1 MEQRPPRVPKLAWV
15 EEEEEGPG
23 AAPVEEIE
31 EVVPFEPLQEDAAV
45 DRTQEQDP
53 ARGLF
58 RRTAQL
64 VCKFIKRIR
73 EEETSTM
80 GTGLRAYSHI
90 FKTKTCAAL
99 LDMLVEGGFCNPKQ
113 VPAMVRYIHQ
123 WLMANQFAEHRLN
136 RALLDLTKEQPADVV
151 MTLLRVAPSCD
162 RAAFTMWK
170 SIMCSPRTAEPVQL
184 ILLDVLGNWPEHS
197 MCTSDG
203 DKTGVFVLAATVV
216 MWKILQVPCVPHMVT
231 VYFPRLLVHLLFQV
245 FFSTLDMP
253 EEVDTFWKGCQ
264 QQYGLATSPNRFA
277 VRTLK
282 SLLCQMQHED
292 VVVALQRKCGW
303 DTLLCADTHHY
314 AVGLLA
320 REISSVSIP
329 LCSRITRYLLR
340 LLSTQ
345 EPRWELPALAF
356 LVEVLECLNLS
367 ERGANRVLQILSRHL
382 RSECKDRRHLALRA
396 LLKLID
402 DPTMREKMWSLTES
416 LVDLLCDADGEI
428 VSMTVMLL
436 SFIFWD
442 KDTLIPSPIALQLV
456 EALLPLFDHDN
467 SQVQLLSIL
476 LFQALLSLPLEKDEK
491 ALKTHVRQSLL
502 PLFFHCHDENRRVAE
517 ASQEM
522 LLCVAQFLK
531 RRDLEKVV
539 RNKKLWKFTECL
551 LADDRS
557 RAAEHLRRAL
567 PYLQSPQEPLREAA
581 IRFLG
586 MAGRQLRGKK
596 EELQLICEAL
606 ESMANDI
613 SVAVGSLAIQTLYIL
628 QAVERARYSIFDSLH
643 DQLHR
648 SWRTRPHLLGL
659 GWLRCWSSAES

>member
-1 MEQRPPRVPKLAWV
+1 MEQRSLRGPKLAWV
-15 EEEEEGPG
+15 QEEEEGPG
-23 AAPVEEIE
+23 AAPIVEIK
-31 EVVPFEPLQEDAAV
+31 EVVRFKTLQEDAAV

-58 RRTAQL
+58 RRT
-64 VCKFIKRIR
+64 
-73 EEETSTM
+73 
-80 GTGLRAYSHI
+80 
-90 FKTKTCAAL
+90 
-99 LDMLVEGGFCNPKQ
+99 VE
-113 VPAMVRYIHQ
+113 VPAMVRYIHE
-123 WLMANQFAEHRLN
+123 WLMDNQFAEQRLI
-136 RALLDLTKEQPADVV
+136 RALLHLTEEQPADVV
-151 MTLLRVAPSCD
+151 MTLLCVAPSCD

-184 ILLDVLGNWPEHS
+184 MLLDVLGSWPEHS
-197 MCTSDG
+197 TFTSDG

-216 MWKILQVPCVPHMVT
+216 MWEILQVPCVPHMVT
-231 VYFPRLLVHLLFQV
+231 VYFPHLLVHLLFQV

-282 SLLCQMQHED
+282 SLLCQMEHED
-292 VVVALQRKCGW
+292 VVLAMERKRGW

-320 REISSVSIP
+320 REISRVSIP
-329 LCSRITRYLLR
+329 LCSRIARYLLQ
-340 LLSTQ
+340 LLNTL

-367 ERGANRVLQILSRHL
+367 GGSANRVLQILSRHL
-382 RSECKDRRHLALRA
+382 HSKCRDRRRLALRA

-402 DPTMREKMWSLTES
+402 NPSMSEKMGSLTES
-416 LVDLLCDADGEI
+416 LVELLCDADGEI

-436 SFIFWD
+436 SFISRD
-442 KDTLIPSPIALQLV
+442 KDMLIGSSIALQLV

-476 LFQALLSLPLEKDEK
+476 LFQTLVSLPLQKDKK
-491 ALKTHVRQSLL
+491 ALKTHARQSLL
-502 PLFFHCHDENRRVAE
+502 PLFFHCHDEDGRVAQ
-517 ASQEM
+517 ASQET

-539 RNKKLWKFTECL
+539 KKKKLWKFTECL
-551 LADDRS
+551 LADDSS
-557 RAAEHLRRAL
+557 RAAEHLRQAM
-567 PYLQSPQEPLREAA
+567 PYLESPEEPLREAA

-606 ESMANDI
+606 EGTANDI
-613 SVAVGSLAIQTLYIL
+613 SVAVGSLAIQTLYVL
-628 QAVERARYSIFDSLH
+628 QAVERAGYSILDSLH
-643 DQLHR
+643 DQLR
-648 SWRTRPHLLGL
+648 RAWRTRPRLLGL
-659 GWLRCWSSAES
+659 GWLRCRSCAEC

>member
-1 MEQRPPRVPKLAWV
+1 
-15 EEEEEGPG
+15 
-23 AAPVEEIE
+23 
-31 EVVPFEPLQEDAAV
+31 
-45 DRTQEQDP
+45 
-53 ARGLF
+53 
-58 RRTAQL
+58 
-64 VCKFIKRIR
+64 
-73 EEETSTM
+73 M
-80 GTGLRAYSHI
+80 GRGLRAYLHT

-99 LDMLVEGGFCNPKQ
+99 LDMIVEEGFCNPKQISSLWPGFDPPRNCLASQATPTGHWKPLRPWQCGGKGSTSLGKLGTFLPLAAFQVSPCLLQ

-123 WLMANQFAEHRLN
+123 WLMDNQFAEHRLN
-136 RALLDLTKEQPADVV
+136 RALLDLTEEQPTDVV
-151 MTLLRVAPSCD
+151 MTLLCVAPSCG

-184 ILLDVLGNWPEHS
+184 ILLDVLGSWPEYS
-197 MCTSDG
+197 TFTSDG
-203 DKTGVFVLAATVV
+203 GKTGVFVLAATVV
-216 MWKILQVPCVPHMVT
+216 MWKILQVPCVPQMVT
-231 VYFPRLLVHLLFQV
+231 VYFPHLLVHLLFQV

-282 SLLCQMQHED
+282 SLLCQMEHED
-292 VVVALQRKCGW
+292 VVLAMEHKHGW

-320 REISSVSIP
+320 REISRVSIP
-329 LCSRITRYLLR
+329 LCSRIARYLLR

-367 ERGANRVLQILSRHL
+367 EGSANSVLQILSRHL
-382 RSECKDRRHLALRA
+382 WSKCRDRRRLVLRA

-402 DPTMREKMWSLTES
+402 NPSMSEKMWSLTES
-416 LVDLLCDADGEI
+416 LAELLCDADGEI

-436 SFIFWD
+436 SFISRD
-442 KDTLIPSPIALQLV
+442 KDMLIGSSIALRLV
-456 EALLPLFDHDN
+456 EVLLPLFDHDN

-476 LFQALLSLPLEKDEK
+476 LFQALVSLPLGKDKK

-502 PLFFHCHDENRRVAE
+502 PLFFHCHDEDGRVAQ
-517 ASQEM
+517 ASQET
-522 LLCVAQFLK
+522 LLCVAKFLK

-539 RNKKLWKFTECL
+539 KKKKLWKFTECL
-551 LADDRS
+551 LADDSS
-557 RAAEHLRRAL
+557 RAAEHLRQAM
-567 PYLQSPQEPLREAA
+567 PYLESPQEPLREAA

-606 ESMANDI
+606 EGMTNDI
-613 SVAVGSLAIQTLYIL
+613 SVAVGSLSIQTLYVL
-628 QAVERARYSIFDSLH
+628 QAVERAGYSILDSLH
-643 DQLHR
+643 DQLCR
-648 SWRTRPHLLGL
+648 AWRTRPRLLGL
-659 GWLRCWSSAES
+659 GWLRCWSSAEC